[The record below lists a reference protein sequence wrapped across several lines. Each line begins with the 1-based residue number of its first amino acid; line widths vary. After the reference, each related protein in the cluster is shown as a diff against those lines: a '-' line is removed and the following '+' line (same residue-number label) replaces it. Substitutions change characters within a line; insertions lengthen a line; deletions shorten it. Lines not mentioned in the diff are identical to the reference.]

1 MVDFKKH
8 LKKKAPRI
16 DLNPSSAERWT
27 TCTASPKFIF
37 DNWDKLPPHDTFY
50 NQEGT
55 TAHEVASALLQNR
68 EPDPANCPV
77 PIDAEMNLHTWN
89 YAEYVLGL
97 LKPGGKLLVEQKI
110 PLFYHESRNAIIDA
124 AVLNPGELDIVD
136 FKYGEGIV
144 VDPEDNLQCAI
155 YAKSVVWT
163 QLNSALD
170 FAIRIH
176 IYQPRSRDAGDTPFK
191 IWETTWFHIRDVAK
205 EIKGTAEVI
214 LAFPDRGKPVQTD
227 VLTFAPSDKACQWCP
242 AKGFCDARRQELT
255 EGIEALATIEPGPK
269 HLPPAASVSLQQ
281 LQAILEHGNEIKK
294 WIGDAEDYAL
304 QFMRGGGKI
313 PGHKLV
319 LSRGGNR
326 YWSNPKEAA
335 KLMLESTILKE
346 EEVWEKKVIGP
357 AAAEKLLGKQK
368 FDARL
373 TNLIAKPPG
382 VPVIAPADD
391 KREEYGV
398 IAANEFEAL
407 DDVKLEDI

>member
-1 MVDFKKH
+1 MASGKRE
-8 LKKKAPRI
+8 PRI

-37 DNWDKLPPHDTFY
+37 DNWDKLPPSDTFY

-55 TAHEVASALLQNR
+55 TAHEVAAALLQSR
-68 EPDPANCPV
+68 EVNPANCPV
-77 PIDAEMNLHTWN
+77 PVDGDMSLHAWN
-89 YAEYVLGL
+89 YMEYVLGL
-97 LKPGGKLLVEQKI
+97 LKPGGKLLVEYKS
-110 PLFYHESRNAIIDA
+110 PLFYMPERNAIVDV
-124 AVLNPGELDIVD
+124 AVLNPDEVHIVD
-136 FKYGEGIV
+136 LKYGAGV
-144 VDPEDNLQCAI
+144 TVDPEENLQEII
-155 YAKSVVWT
+155 YARTVTYRNVPKSTKIPVF
-163 QLNSALD
+163 L
-170 FAIRIH
+170 H
-176 IYQPRSRDAGDTPFK
+176 IYQPRGRNSEGGPAK
-191 IWETTWFHIRDVAK
+191 VWETTWLDISKRGGDIFTKADNILHIG
-205 EIKGTAEVI
+205 KGEVPR
-214 LAFPDRGKPVQTD
+214 FT
-227 VLTFAPSDKACQWCP
+227 PSDKACQWCP
-242 AKGFCDARRQELT
+242 AKGFCTARQHKLT
-255 EGIEALATIEPGPK
+255 EGIEALAVIEPGPK
-269 HLPPAASVSLQQ
+269 HLPSIASVSMRQ
-281 LQAILEHGNEIKK
+281 LQAILEHGADIKK

-304 QFMRGGGKI
+304 QFMKGGGKI

-326 YWSNPKEAA
+326 FWSNPKVAA
-335 KLMLESTILKE
+335 KLLLANTILKE

-407 DDVKLEDI
+407 DDVTLDDI

>member
-1 MVDFKKH
+1 MTQKRT
-8 LKKKAPRI
+8 PRI

-27 TCTASPKFIF
+27 RCTASPKFIF

-77 PIDAEMNLHTWN
+77 PIDAEMNLHAWN
-89 YAEYVLGL
+89 YAEYVLGF
-97 LKPGGKLLVEQKI
+97 LKPGGTLMVERKL
-110 PLFYHESRNAIIDA
+110 PLFYMLERNAIIDA
-124 AVLNPGELDIVD
+124 AVWNSKELHIID
-136 FKYGEGIV
+136 FKYGEGIT
-144 VDPEDNLQCAI
+144 VDPFENLQEII
-155 YAKSVVWT
+155 YARCVTYPEVPPPD
-163 QLNSALD
+163 D
-170 FAIRIH
+170 FPIFLH
-176 IYQPRSRDAGDTPFK
+176 IYQPRSRDAGADPGK
-191 IWETTWFHIRDVAK
+191 VWETTWGYIRQRGNQIAFLAREVLAK
-205 EIKGTAEVI
+205 SPKYT
-214 LAFPDRGKPVQTD
+214 PK
-227 VLTFAPSDKACQWCP
+227 FAPSDKACQWCP
-242 AKGFCDARRQELT
+242 AKGFCDARRKELT
-255 EGIEALATIEPGPK
+255 KDIEVLAEITPAAK
-269 HLPPAASVSLQQ
+269 KFPPAASISLQQ
-281 LQAILEHGNEIKK
+281 LQAILEHGAEIKK

-335 KLMLESTILKE
+335 KLMLENTILKE
-346 EEVWEKKVIGP
+346 GEVWEKKVIGP

-373 TNLIAKPPG
+373 TNLITKSPG
-382 VPVIAPADD
+382 VPVIAPIDD

-407 DDVKLEDI
+407 DDVTLDDI